1 MRTLSVLV
9 GGILI
14 GMGIQ
19 IAMSQ
24 SQNSGIVGV
33 NHVGIAFDDLDAAV
47 EYYTETLGYPEAFR
61 IENDAGET
69 ALVYV
74 QVSQGTFVEL
84 QPTNENRGPGIN
96 HFGVVVDD
104 MDAAIAMWRDRGVEV
119 QDGRA
124 PAAPTRSSRMSSTP
138 TATAWNCWNCRRSP
152 STPRPWRAGAGKTQ
166 RIAIG
171 RAGDPVAPR
180 NRIGVTMN
188 RNS

>member
-61 IENDAGET
+61 IENDAGEV

-104 MDAAIAMWRDRGVEV
+104 MDAAISMWRDRGVEV
-119 QDGRA
+119 QDA
-124 PAAPTRSSRMSSTP
+124 RSSSTNAVLSNIFDPNGNRMELLELPPESEH
-138 TATAWNCWNCRRSP
+138 AQAMARW
-152 STPRPWRAGAGKTQ
+152 
-166 RIAIG
+166 G
-171 RAGDPVAPR
+171 R
-180 NRIGVTMN
+180 
-188 RNS
+188 

>member
-9 GGILI
+9 GGILV

-61 IENDAGET
+61 IENDAGEL

-84 QPTNENRGPGIN
+84 QPTTENRGPGIN

-104 MDAAIAMWRDRGVEV
+104 MDAAIGMWRDRGVEV
-119 QDGRA
+119 QDGRQ
-124 PAAPTRSSRMSSTP
+124 SST
-138 TATAWNCWNCRRSP
+138 N
-152 STPRPWRAGAGKTQ
+152 
-166 RIAIG
+166 AILSNIFDPNGNRMELLELPPESEHAQAMARWG
-171 RAGDPVAPR
+171 R
-180 NRIGVTMN
+180 
-188 RNS
+188 

>member
-1 MRTLSVLV
+1 MRTLGVLV
-9 GGILI
+9 GGILV

-61 IENDAGET
+61 IENDAGEL

-104 MDAAIAMWRDRGVEV
+104 MDAAISMWRDRGVDV
-119 QDGRA
+119 QDA
-124 PAAPTRSSRMSSTP
+124 RSSSTNAILSNVFDPNGNRMELLELPPESEH
-138 TATAWNCWNCRRSP
+138 AQAMARW
-152 STPRPWRAGAGKTQ
+152 
-166 RIAIG
+166 G
-171 RAGDPVAPR
+171 R
-180 NRIGVTMN
+180 
-188 RNS
+188 

>member
-61 IENDAGET
+61 IENDAGEV

-104 MDAAIAMWRDRGVEV
+104 MDAAISMWRDRGVEV
-119 QDGRA
+119 QDA
-124 PAAPTRSSRMSSTP
+124 RSSSTNAILSNVFDPNGNRMELLELPPESEH
-138 TATAWNCWNCRRSP
+138 A
-152 STPRPWRAGAGKTQ
+152 RAMSRWGQ
-166 RIAIG
+166 
-171 RAGDPVAPR
+171 
-180 NRIGVTMN
+180 
-188 RNS
+188 

>member
-9 GGILI
+9 GGILV

-61 IENDAGET
+61 IENDAGEL

-104 MDAAIAMWRDRGVEV
+104 MDAAIGMWRDRGVEV
-119 QDGRA
+119 QDGRQ
-124 PAAPTRSSRMSSTP
+124 SST
-138 TATAWNCWNCRRSP
+138 N
-152 STPRPWRAGAGKTQ
+152 
-166 RIAIG
+166 AILSNIFDPNGNRMELLELPPESEHAQAMARWG
-171 RAGDPVAPR
+171 R
-180 NRIGVTMN
+180 
-188 RNS
+188 

>member
-47 EYYTETLGYPEAFR
+47 EYYTGTLGYPEAFR
-61 IENDAGET
+61 IENDAGEL

-104 MDAAIAMWRDRGVEV
+104 MDAAIGMWRDRGVDV
-119 QDGRA
+119 QDARTSGTNA
-124 PAAPTRSSRMSSTP
+124 ILSNVFDPNGNRMELLELPPES
-138 TATAWNCWNCRRSP
+138 AHAQAMARW
-152 STPRPWRAGAGKTQ
+152 GQ
-166 RIAIG
+166 
-171 RAGDPVAPR
+171 
-180 NRIGVTMN
+180 
-188 RNS
+188 

>member
-61 IENDAGET
+61 IENDAGEL

-104 MDAAIAMWRDRGVEV
+104 MDAAIGMWQDRGVEV
-119 QDGRA
+119 QDA
-124 PAAPTRSSRMSSTP
+124 RSSSTNAILSNVFDPNGNRMELLELPPESEH
-138 TATAWNCWNCRRSP
+138 AQAMARW
-152 STPRPWRAGAGKTQ
+152 
-166 RIAIG
+166 G
-171 RAGDPVAPR
+171 R
-180 NRIGVTMN
+180 
-188 RNS
+188 

>member
-9 GGILI
+9 GGILV

-47 EYYTETLGYPEAFR
+47 EYYTGTLGYPEAFR
-61 IENDAGET
+61 IENDAGEL

-84 QPTNENRGPGIN
+84 QPTNDNRGPGIN

-104 MDAAIAMWRDRGVEV
+104 MDAAIGMWRDRGVEV
-119 QDGRA
+119 QDA
-124 PAAPTRSSRMSSTP
+124 RSSSTNAILSNVFDPNGNRMELLELPPESEH
-138 TATAWNCWNCRRSP
+138 AQAMARW
-152 STPRPWRAGAGKTQ
+152 GQ
-166 RIAIG
+166 
-171 RAGDPVAPR
+171 
-180 NRIGVTMN
+180 
-188 RNS
+188 

>member
-74 QVSQGTFVEL
+74 QVSQDTFVEL

-104 MDAAIAMWRDRGVEV
+104 MDAAISMWRDRGVEV
-119 QDGRA
+119 QDA
-124 PAAPTRSSRMSSTP
+124 RSSNTNAILSNVFDPNGNRMELLELPPESEH
-138 TATAWNCWNCRRSP
+138 AQAMARW
-152 STPRPWRAGAGKTQ
+152 GQ
-166 RIAIG
+166 
-171 RAGDPVAPR
+171 
-180 NRIGVTMN
+180 
-188 RNS
+188 